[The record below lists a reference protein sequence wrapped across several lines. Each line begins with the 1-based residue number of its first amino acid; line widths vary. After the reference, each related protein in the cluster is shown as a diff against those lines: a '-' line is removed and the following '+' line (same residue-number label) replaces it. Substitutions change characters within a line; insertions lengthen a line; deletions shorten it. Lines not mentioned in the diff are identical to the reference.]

1 VRYRLGGTFASI
13 AGRDAELSAI
23 TRFLDSLV
31 ARPGIFVLEGEPG
44 IGKTTLWLAAVEQ
57 ARERGFQVLSCRPS
71 AAEARLSY
79 ASLADVLTGACD
91 SVAETLPVLQR
102 RAIDF
107 VLLRAD
113 NDGVVSDHRAAG
125 AALLSVLNRLAGDM
139 PVLLAIDDYQWVD
152 TPSARVIEFAIRR
165 LSARTGMLA
174 ALRTGELGGQ
184 EPWLRLSDPG
194 RVQRVRVG
202 PLSLGALHQMIHE
215 RTGRS
220 FPRTALARI
229 HQVSGSNPFFAL
241 ELAGEAGRSGT
252 GNLAAA
258 LPDTLAQLVQARIAG
273 IHLDVQPALLAAAA
287 LAEPTAELIQLAL
300 GTDPMVAE
308 RLLGD
313 AEEHGVITI
322 DGHRIRFTHPLLAA
336 GVYAAA
342 PPADRR
348 GMHRRLAE
356 IATDPE
362 ERARH
367 LAQAAIH
374 LDAETTAALDE
385 GAARARSRGP
395 PPPPPN
401 SLNWRSSL
409 ARTPPGAGSGSR
421 SITSTP
427 ATLRA
432 PARCWRKPW
441 PGSLRARPGPKRCT
455 CWPSCACMMTATG
468 SRRATCSRHSVRRAR
483 ICGCG
488 CGS

>member
-152 TPSARVIEFAIRR
+152 TPGARVIEFAIRR

-202 PLSLGALHQMIHE
+202 PLSLGALH
-215 RTGRS
+215 
-220 FPRTALARI
+220 
-229 HQVSGSNPFFAL
+229 
-241 ELAGEAGRSGT
+241 
-252 GNLAAA
+252 
-258 LPDTLAQLVQARIAG
+258 
-273 IHLDVQPALLAAAA
+273 
-287 LAEPTAELIQLAL
+287 
-300 GTDPMVAE
+300 
-308 RLLGD
+308 
-313 AEEHGVITI
+313 
-322 DGHRIRFTHPLLAA
+322 
-336 GVYAAA
+336 
-342 PPADRR
+342 
-348 GMHRRLAE
+348 
-356 IATDPE
+356 
-362 ERARH
+362 
-367 LAQAAIH
+367 
-374 LDAETTAALDE
+374 
-385 GAARARSRGP
+385 
-395 PPPPPN
+395 
-401 SLNWRSSL
+401 
-409 ARTPPGAGSGSR
+409 
-421 SITSTP
+421 
-427 ATLRA
+427 
-432 PARCWRKPW
+432 
-441 PGSLRARPGPKRCT
+441 
-455 CWPSCACMMTATG
+455 
-468 SRRATCSRHSVRRAR
+468 
-483 ICGCG
+483 
-488 CGS
+488 